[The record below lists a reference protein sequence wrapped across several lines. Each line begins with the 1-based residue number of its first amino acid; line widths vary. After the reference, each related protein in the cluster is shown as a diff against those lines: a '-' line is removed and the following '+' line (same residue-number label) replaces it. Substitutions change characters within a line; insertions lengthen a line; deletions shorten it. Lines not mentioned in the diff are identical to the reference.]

1 MKFCVSKIAQKQEPL
16 LFILSCLIAILVYQV
31 LESRPQSSQIK
42 NSSFRILV
50 NSPLCVTLVAVSG
63 NRAKK
68 QQPLLFIDDNKFCRR
83 RRAMDKL
90 TNKIYRQLVIL
101 PLTSNVVDGKK
112 NSEPF
117 ILFTQKQLGL
127 IFFLFQIFLSILSN
141 LPLTRK
147 TDTQKS

>member
-1 MKFCVSKIAQKQEPL
+1 MDTFGEFLDIV
-16 LFILSCLIAILVYQV
+16 
-31 LESRPQSSQIK
+31 
-42 NSSFRILV
+42 LV
-50 NSPLCVTLVAVSG
+50 NSSLCVTMVAVSG

-112 NSEPF
+112 NLN
-117 ILFTQKQLGL
+117 LFFYLPK
-127 IFFLFQIFLSILSN
+127 SN
-141 LPLTRK
+141 LG
-147 TDTQKS
+147 

>member
-1 MKFCVSKIAQKQEPL
+1 M
-16 LFILSCLIAILVYQV
+16 
-31 LESRPQSSQIK
+31 
-42 NSSFRILV
+42 V
-50 NSPLCVTLVAVSG
+50 NSPLCVTMVAVSG

-112 NSEPF
+112 NLN
-117 ILFTQKQLGL
+117 LFFYLPKAWAEFFCFRFPLNPLRFTSHQKNWHTKKLSIFAKLQ
-127 IFFLFQIFLSILSN
+127 FFLVRFKFEGINPIPTSYGLNQPI
-141 LPLTRK
+141 
-147 TDTQKS
+147 

>member
-1 MKFCVSKIAQKQEPL
+1 M
-16 LFILSCLIAILVYQV
+16 
-31 LESRPQSSQIK
+31 
-42 NSSFRILV
+42 V
-50 NSPLCVTLVAVSG
+50 NSPQCVTIVAVSG

-112 NSEPF
+112 KSQ
-117 ILFTQKQLGL
+117 LFFYLPRSKLGYYIETKDHQVWFAVL
-127 IFFLFQIFLSILSN
+127 QFSMLLKVLLVSSN
-141 LPLTRK
+141 LLWLWILTK
-147 TDTQKS
+147 TTYIFHTNCDMLKWHFKLQQND

>member
-1 MKFCVSKIAQKQEPL
+1 M
-16 LFILSCLIAILVYQV
+16 
-31 LESRPQSSQIK
+31 
-42 NSSFRILV
+42 
-50 NSPLCVTLVAVSG
+50 VAVSG

-112 NSEPF
+112 NLNLF
-117 ILFTQKQLGL
+117 FLFTKEQLGL
-127 IFFLFQIFLSILSN
+127 SFSVLDFLSILSD

-147 TDTQKS
+147 TDTQKI